1 MPIKYKKQPFSFV
14 KRLLFWIPH
23 VIFIPKSL
31 HERIIKAV
39 IGHYNRA
46 ITKIL
51 PLRGNR
57 ITTRAV
63 IQLPRS
69 GNNITTRLVTIL
81 PRSGNPLIVCKPQ
94 KDDLMIGSKKRP
106 FRKRKRPLL

>member
-1 MPIKYKKQPFSFV
+1 MPIKYKKQPFSFA

-23 VIFIPKSL
+23 ITFIPKSL

-51 PLRGNR
+51 PLRGNC
-57 ITTRAV
+57 
-63 IQLPRS
+63 
-69 GNNITTRLVTIL
+69 ITTRLVTIL
-81 PRSGNPLIVCKPQ
+81 PRSGNPPIVCKPQ
-94 KDDLMIGSKKRP
+94 KDDLMIGRKKAAFSQTKKAAFMIHVLYFIVAVFP
-106 FRKRKRPLL
+106 YH

>member
-23 VIFIPKSL
+23 ITFIPKSCY
-31 HERIIKAV
+31 ERIIKAV
-39 IGHYNRA
+39 IEHDKRA

-51 PLRGNR
+51 PLRGN
-57 ITTRAV
+57 
-63 IQLPRS
+63 P
-69 GNNITTRLVTIL
+69 
-81 PRSGNPLIVCKPQ
+81 PIVCKPQ
-94 KDDLMIGSKKRP
+94 KDDLMIGRKKRP

>member
-1 MPIKYKKQPFSFV
+1 MPIKYKKQPFSFA

-69 GNNITTRLVTIL
+69 GKTITTRLVIAL
-81 PRSGNPLIVCKPQ
+81 PRSGNSVRIVETQPSLQ
-94 KDDLMIGSKKRP
+94 
-106 FRKRKRPLL
+106 

>member
-1 MPIKYKKQPFSFV
+1 MPIKYKKQPFRKR

-23 VIFIPKSL
+23 VIFIPKS
-31 HERIIKAV
+31 RYKRMIKAV
-39 IGHYNRA
+39 IEHDKRA

-81 PRSGNPLIVCKPQ
+81 PRSGNPPIVCKPQ
-94 KDDLMIGSKKRP
+94 KDDLMIGRKKRL